1 MNSADKLSR
10 TDDAHTPKL
19 ALRPREAAQALG
31 IGERKLW
38 AITNTG
44 ELPHARIGRAVVYP
58 VRELQEW
65 LSDRTKN
72 GACDE

>member
-1 MNSADKLSR
+1 MSKATQSKL
-10 TDDAHTPKL
+10 TGGIVTPTL
-19 ALRPREAAQALG
+19 ALRPKEAAKALG

-38 AITNTG
+38 ALTNSG

-65 LSDRTKN
+65 LSDQTVK
-72 GACDE
+72 GACS